1 MNGSE
6 TSTPRT
12 EPSSPTRSA
21 SRSEVSPKPQPRSRT
36 RSPGCGGFAAIANS
50 PWAPSA
56 APVRSRYL
64 TKRSKSGPLQASVAS
79 ALSGAT
85 DDIGS
90 SYAEATLPQSLFAVR
105 VRAPA
110 RDLAV
115 PQLEEPGHLIDPRLA
130 AVLFPAPATPDQRHG
145 PAATPLQPFLVELL
159 QLDRLLHPT
168 RLPGRPEPRRLASL
182 PQPAPRVQ
190 FHVRVE
196 NCDEGIEVPLV
207 ESADELADGIG
218 QSAPSG
224 AVALLVLLARS
235 APAGVVAADFVV
247 LVFDH
252 GLDRFEAAAVRPGG
266 LRGSDIDGA
275 GAAPRGDLL
284 QGRGLVLQGPAGV
297 GEGRRLAAA
306 VGGCH
311 GSHLLGLDFDLGAE
325 DQFREL
331 VPDRVHQLLE
341 HLEALVFVGDEGV
354 DLGEAAEVDPF
365 PHVVHVEEV
374 FAPAVVDHLQQDRA
388 LEEAH

>member
-6 TSTPRT
+6 TSIPST
-12 EPSSPTRSA
+12 EPSSPTSSA

-36 RSPGCGGFAAIANS
+36 RSPRYGGFASIASS

-90 SYAEATLPQSLFAVR
+90 SYAEATVPQGLFSVL

-110 RDLAV
+110 SNA
-115 PQLEEPGHLIDPRLA
+115 PIAEPEQPRHLVDPRLA
-130 AVLFPAPATPDQRHG
+130 AVLPAPATPDQRHG
-145 PAATPLQPFLVELL
+145 AAATPLKSFLVELL
-159 QLDRLLHPT
+159 QLDRLLHPA
-168 RLPGRPEPRRLASL
+168 RLPRRPDPRRLASL
-182 PQPAPRVQ
+182 PQPAPRVELDL
-190 FHVRVE
+190 RVE
-196 NCDEGIEVPLV
+196 NRDKRIQIALV

-218 QSAPSG
+218 QGAPSG

-235 APAGVVAADFVV
+235 TPAGVVAADFVV

-266 LRGSDIDGA
+266 
-275 GAAPRGDLL
+275 
-284 QGRGLVLQGPAGV
+284 
-297 GEGRRLAAA
+297 
-306 VGGCH
+306 
-311 GSHLLGLDFDLGAE
+311 
-325 DQFREL
+325 
-331 VPDRVHQLLE
+331 
-341 HLEALVFVGDEGV
+341 
-354 DLGEAAEVDPF
+354 
-365 PHVVHVEEV
+365 
-374 FAPAVVDHLQQDRA
+374 
-388 LEEAH
+388 